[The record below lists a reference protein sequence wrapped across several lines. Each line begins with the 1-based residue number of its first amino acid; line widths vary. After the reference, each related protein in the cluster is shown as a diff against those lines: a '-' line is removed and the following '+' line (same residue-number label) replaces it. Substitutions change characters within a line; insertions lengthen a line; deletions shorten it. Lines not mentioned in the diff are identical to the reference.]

1 MGWLKSAAVLVLVLS
16 SAVPAAKVGV
26 IYFSDQHMSEEK
38 PATEYYTRDSFVF
51 GADITIYARAY
62 LPYNYSMHIGLIKVE
77 TGAEKVL
84 STGHRLEVYAPGSE
98 TPLYTWTK
106 VGNPFKGSQDQAAM
120 LGILPNEFGLDAEN
134 RVRTI
139 ENCGREWGDPPVVV
153 TGAYRVVYTYYV
165 ELAGPFEFDS
175 GGDAWVKEVPGGGGS
190 FEVPGS
196 HV

>member
-1 MGWLKSAAVLVLVLS
+1 MRWIKLLAALVLVLC
-16 SAVPAAKVGV
+16 SAVLAAKVGV
-26 IYFSDQHMSEEK
+26 VYFSDQPMTEDK
-38 PATEYYTRDSFVF
+38 PAVEYFTRDSFVF

-84 STGHRLEVYAPGSE
+84 SAGHRLEVYAPGSE

-106 VGNPFKGSQDQAAM
+106 IGNPFKGGKDQATM
-120 LGILPNEFGLDAEN
+120 LGILPSEFGLDAEN

-153 TGAYRVVYTYYV
+153 TGSYRVVYTFYV
-165 ELAGPFEFDS
+165 ELAGPFEFES
-175 GGDAWVKEVPGGGGS
+175 GGYAWIKEVPVAVGS
-190 FEVPGS
+190 FEFVV
-196 HV
+196 H